1 MTVSF
6 HQQLGICRNG
16 VYDCVLFPLLVSS
29 GLDIGK
35 FYGRMGLGERPM
47 L

>member
-6 HQQLGICRNG
+6 HQQLEICRNG